1 MTARARRLIAAA
13 QHRIA
18 GRDNGVITVARC
30 TTGNTHLDENLAVRA
45 FVEQL

>member
-1 MTARARRLIAAA
+1 MTARASRLVVAA

-18 GRDNGVITVARC
+18 GRDNGVIAVAGC